1 MLPGD
6 SQWNECGA
14 CAPVLT
20 MRCPSVRACV
30 CRECVRARRR
40 RATCRVLAGCGG
52 ARRPEAGLTAVRG
65 NRCGA
70 PDLRWWAGVWVG
82 VGPIGWEG
90 QGQACWRPGRE
101 RRGQRCSAP
110 GRQAAPKTFYIS
122 SPQPLS
128 ICIYIY
134 RIAPVEV
141 QLEHGE
147 QTHLREWVRDDG

>member
-1 MLPGD
+1 
-6 SQWNECGA
+6 
-14 CAPVLT
+14 

-90 QGQACWRPGRE
+90 QGQAHWRPRTTGTRE
-101 RRGQRCSAP
+101 TRAAVPSPRVAAPHGTGTRQARAVTGSDGQRCS
-110 GRQAAPKTFYIS
+110 
-122 SPQPLS
+122 
-128 ICIYIY
+128 
-134 RIAPVEV
+134 
-141 QLEHGE
+141 
-147 QTHLREWVRDDG
+147 